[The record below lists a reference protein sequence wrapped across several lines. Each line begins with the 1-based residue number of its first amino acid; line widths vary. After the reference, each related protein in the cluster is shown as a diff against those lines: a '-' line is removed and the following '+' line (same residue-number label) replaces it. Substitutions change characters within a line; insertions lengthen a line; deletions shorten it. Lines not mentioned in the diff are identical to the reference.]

1 MTADPSALA
10 AALYWLTLWVL
21 VSLPAG
27 VMVGH
32 CISTGEA

>member
-1 MTADPSALA
+1 MTT
-10 AALYWLTLWVL
+10 LYWLTLWVL

-32 CISTGEA
+32 CILTGEA